1 MRHQII
7 SATGAGALLAATL
20 FGANAGAQTMDTV
33 GPHSAYC
40 GSWTSGA
47 WTPNG
52 NCVDETTTTTTV
64 TTQRTGAMPD
74 AAGQM
79 DRDRDQMADNDRP
92 GREMQRVSGTI
103 TAVRG
108 HLVTLQRSNSDLV
121 IDDQPALDSEST
133 GRVAVGRVV
142 TAHGYWQD
150 GTFYANRFDTAM

>member
-1 MRHQII
+1 MRHQIT
-7 SATGAGALLAATL
+7 SAVGAGALLAASL

-40 GSWTSGA
+40 GSWSSGA

-64 TTQRTGAMPD
+64 TTQRTGAMSD
-74 AAGQM
+74 AAPM
-79 DRDRDQMADNDRP
+79 DRDQMADTGRP

-108 HLVTLQRSNSDLV
+108 HLVTLQRSDNDLV